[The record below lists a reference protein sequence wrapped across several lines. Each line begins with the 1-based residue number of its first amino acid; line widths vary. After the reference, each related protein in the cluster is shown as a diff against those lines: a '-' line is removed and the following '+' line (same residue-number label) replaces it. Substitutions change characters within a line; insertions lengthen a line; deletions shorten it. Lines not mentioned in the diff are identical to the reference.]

1 MEISLILAEEI
12 TKLFIIMAMGW
23 ALVRARVLK
32 TEDSRVISAII
43 VYLVAPCIIISS
55 FQIEHSRQ
63 VVDGLVFSFAAAVF
77 IHALF
82 LLLAAVFGRALRL
95 DAAEKLTVVYTNAGI
110 LVLPLVQ
117 AMLGGEYLVYSCA
130 FIVVQLILLWTHCRC
145 VLSGSAGIGWRKIL
159 LKLWSLCS

>member
-55 FQIEHSRQ
+55 FQIEH
-63 VVDGLVFSFAAAVF
+63 
-77 IHALF
+77 
-82 LLLAAVFGRALRL
+82 
-95 DAAEKLTVVYTNAGI
+95 
-110 LVLPLVQ
+110 
-117 AMLGGEYLVYSCA
+117 
-130 FIVVQLILLWTHCRC
+130 
-145 VLSGSAGIGWRKIL
+145 
-159 LKLWSLCS
+159 